1 MSREKR
7 KGDIKD
13 MWVRSQNKNKIM
25 NVSGFCRVD
34 NDIYA
39 LYGDDDVVI
48 ASYSTE
54 EKAIAALDKVCNAL
68 NDIYDVRKGEYDT
81 YVISSRGKVFSMP
94 QDNEVK

>member
-1 MSREKR
+1 
-7 KGDIKD
+7 
-13 MWVRSQNKNKIM
+13 MWVISQDKNKIM

-54 EKAIAALDKVCNAL
+54 EKAKAVLNEVCKAL
-68 NDIYDVRKGEYDT
+68 NNIYDVRKGEYDT
-81 YVISSRGKVFSMP
+81 YIISSRGKVFSMP
-94 QDNEVK
+94 QDAEVK